1 MSRVPGLMSPESIPS
16 TSEMSH
22 GVRRLTMASLTLL
35 MSPVGREATG
45 RAGEAAA
52 VPWVDAGVVF
62 VVALG
67 WTMRGA
73 GSNPADAPLCGD
85 EARGSPMLKSSGRSM
100 LSLMG
105 PLVVGYRRSRW

>member
-1 MSRVPGLMSPESIPS
+1 
-16 TSEMSH
+16 MSH

-52 VPWVDAGVVF
+52 VPRVDAGVVF

-73 GSNPADAPLCGD
+73 GSNPADAPLLD
-85 EARGSPMLKSSGRSM
+85 EHRRFRACLA
-100 LSLMG
+100 SLH
-105 PLVVGYRRSRW
+105 VNDAHAAQ